1 MTTPIHHYL
10 FDASVAFLHIAYVAL
25 AFGILDQAPNY
36 LETIDY
42 WVKVFMSL
50 FLLWRFNPWA
60 KIAFSDFDRR
70 VVFSAGMFLFTVT
83 IVNNYLISYVQKG
96 KTLGKGVVQTVRS
109 SLAS

>member
-1 MTTPIHHYL
+1 MSTPIHHYV
-10 FDASVAFLHIAYVAL
+10 FNTSVAFLHIVYVAV
-25 AFGILDQAPNY
+25 AFGFLDKEPDY

-42 WVKVFMSL
+42 SVKVFIAL

-60 KIAFSDFDRR
+60 RIAFSDFDRR

-83 IVNNYLISYVQKG
+83 IVNTYLLSYVEKG
-96 KTLGKGVVQTVRS
+96 KTLGRSAVQSVRS

>member
-1 MTTPIHHYL
+1 MSTPIHHYVFDTSVL
-10 FDASVAFLHIAYVAL
+10 FLHVVYILVAFGFLENE
-25 AFGILDQAPNY
+25 PEY
-36 LETIDY
+36 LSAIDY
-42 WVKVFMSL
+42 WVKVFMAI

-83 IVNNYLISYVQKG
+83 IVNNYLLSYVEKG
-96 KTLGKGVVQTVRS
+96 KTLGKSALQSVRS

>member
-1 MTTPIHHYL
+1 MSTPFHHYL
-10 FDASVAFLHIAYVAL
+10 FDGSVAFLHIAYVAL

-36 LETIDY
+36 LEAIDY

-83 IVNNYLISYVQKG
+83 IVNNYLISYVEKG
-96 KTLGKGVVQTVRS
+96 KAFGKSAVQSVRS